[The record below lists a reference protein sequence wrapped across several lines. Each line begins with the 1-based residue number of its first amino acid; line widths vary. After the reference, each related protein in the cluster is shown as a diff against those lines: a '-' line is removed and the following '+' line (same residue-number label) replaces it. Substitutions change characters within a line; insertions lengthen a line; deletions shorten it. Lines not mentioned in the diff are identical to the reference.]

1 MQLKKIIF
9 PCFVFLCMGTIFL
22 FSHQNGNRSERLSDG
37 FVLKII
43 ESVTEV
49 SKTEVSDIKKVE
61 IVQQTRFFIRKGAHF
76 TIYFLLGLMSFLTF
90 KVYQFKHPAILAILL
105 CLIYASSD
113 EIHQLFVSERTGRIV
128 DVFIDMSGS
137 LIGIMVTPIFCHLL
151 LKIKNRKIIE

>member
-9 PCFVFLCMGTIFL
+9 PCFVFLCMGVIFL
-22 FSHQNGNRSERLSDG
+22 FSHQNGNKSESLSDG

-43 ESVTEV
+43 ETVTEV
-49 SKTEVSDIKKVE
+49 SKTEVSDSKKVE
-61 IVQQTRFFIRKGAHF
+61 IVQKTRFLIRKGAHF
-76 TIYFLLGLMSFLTF
+76 TIYFLLGFVSYLTF
-90 KVYQFKHPAILAILL
+90 KAYQLKHPVIWAIFL

-128 DVFIDMSGS
+128 DVCIDMSGA
-137 LIGIMVTPIFCHLL
+137 LIGIMVTPLFYHLL